1 METDDLEL
9 DTLGDRKT
17 ALFVIISDTDDTF
30 NFIVAMMY
38 TQLFNLLCD
47 KADDF
52 YGGRLPV
59 HVRCLL
65 DEVANIGQIPKL
77 EKLIATIRSREIS
90 ACLILQ
96 AQSQLKA
103 IYKDNADTITGNCDT
118 TPEPE
123 DYTGEDGLL
132 YCGKCRKP
140 KEAYFAPDKAAIFG
154 RDRHP
159 AECDCQKTAREER
172 EAAEKRRRHLDTVEE
187 LKRRGF
193 TDPTMRDWTF
203 ENDNGRNPQ
212 TGLARRYVEHW
223 EDMRT
228 DNIGCLFW
236 GGVGTGKSYLAGCI
250 ANALMEKE
258 IPVHMTNFALILNDL
273 AASFEGRNEYISRLC
288 RYPLLILD
296 DFGME
301 RGTEYGLEQVFNVID
316 SRYRSGKPLIVTT
329 NLTLDDL
336 HNPEDTAHSR
346 IYDRL
351 LSMCVPVRFTGDNF
365 RQETAKR
372 KMESMKKLITD

>member
-1 METDDLEL
+1 MKNEINAVLENM
-9 DTLGDRKT
+9 TT
-17 ALFVIISDTDDTF
+17 
-30 NFIVAMMY
+30 
-38 TQLFNLLCD
+38 
-47 KADDF
+47 
-52 YGGRLPV
+52 
-59 HVRCLL
+59 
-65 DEVANIGQIPKL
+65 
-77 EKLIATIRSREIS
+77 TI
-90 ACLILQ
+90 
-96 AQSQLKA
+96 
-103 IYKDNADTITGNCDT
+103 
-118 TPEPE
+118 PEPE

-159 AECDCQKTAREER
+159 AECDC
-172 EAAEKRRRHLDTVEE
+172 
-187 LKRRGF
+187 
-193 TDPTMRDWTF
+193 MRDWTF

-258 IPVHMTNFALILNDL
+258 IPVRMTNFALILNDL

-365 RQETAKR
+365 RQETAER
-372 KMESMKKLITD
+372 SIAYGR